1 MAIARHGQGPR
12 PVVDALLSQVHP
24 VFMLPPV
31 AASWFGSILAGRFSM
46 VVGGVHMLAIFFAV
60 YTAHVK
66 DGYIDFH
73 HRAEDADHPLT
84 VEGCR
89 LALLGSSFAFFA
101 IMAVLWMLV
110 DWVAV
115 ALTVPGW
122 LIGYNHA
129 PRLDQHPIGATM
141 GYPTGIA
148 LAIIGGFYVQT
159 GVLSPVA
166 IAFGLVFLVL
176 LSGVKVIDDAQDER
190 YDRSIDKRTVAVSLG
205 IGPARRLSVGLMALA
220 LIGVVGFAA
229 VGTFPV
235 ETALAVPVFGVVAG
249 LAHRADPEIA
259 TMLLIRGSYLFLA
272 VLIGAVWFRPL
283 G

>member
-1 MAIARHGQGPR
+1 MAIARHGQGHR
-12 PVVDALLSQVHP
+12 PVLNALLSQVHP

-31 AASWFGSILAGRFSM
+31 AASWFGSILAGRFS
-46 VVGGVHMLAIFFAV
+46 VIVGGIHMTAIFLAV

-73 HRAEDADHPLT
+73 RRAEDEDHPLT
-84 VEGCR
+84 AHGCR
-89 LALLGSSFAFFA
+89 VALLGSSLAFFA
-101 IMAVLWMLV
+101 VTGVLWAVV

-115 ALTVPGW
+115 ALTIPGW

-129 PRLDQHPIGATM
+129 PRLDRHPIGATM

-148 LAIIGGFYVQT
+148 LAIVGGYYVQT
-159 GVLSPVA
+159 GALAAVP
-166 IAFGLVFLVL
+166 IAFGFVFLVL
-176 LSGVKVIDDAQDER
+176 LSGVKIIDDAQDAR

-205 IGPARRLSVGLMALA
+205 IEPARRVAGGLMGLA
-220 LIGVVGFAA
+220 LVGVVGFAA
-229 VGTFPV
+229 VGTVPV
-235 ETALAVPVFGVVAG
+235 ETVVAVPVFGVVAG

-259 TMLLIRGSYLFLA
+259 TMLLVRGSYLFLA

>member
-12 PVVDALLSQVHP
+12 PVVGALLSQVHP

-31 AASWFGSILAGRFSM
+31 AASWFGSILAGRFSV
-46 VVGGVHMLAIFFAV
+46 VVGGIHMVAIFLAV

-73 HRAEDADHPLT
+73 RRAEDDDHPLT

-89 LALLGSSFAFFA
+89 LALLGSSLAFFA
-101 IMAVLWMLV
+101 VMGVLWAVV

-122 LIGYNHA
+122 LIGFNHA
-129 PRLDQHPIGATM
+129 PRLDRHPIGATM

-148 LAIIGGFYVQT
+148 LAIIGGLYVQT
-159 GVLSPVA
+159 GVLSSVA

-176 LSGVKVIDDAQDER
+176 LSGVKVIDDAQDEH

-205 IGPARRLSVGLMALA
+205 IGRARRLSVGLMGLA
-220 LIGVVGFAA
+220 LVGVVGFAA

-235 ETALAVPVFGVVAG
+235 ETVLAVPVFGVVAG

-259 TMLLIRGSYLFLA
+259 TMLLVRGSYLFLA